1 MTRGDP
7 GLTKN
12 SSWWVQLLP
21 AGLRESLSEREG
33 ARRVIENA
41 GWLMAD
47 RAFRLFLV
55 FGVNVAVARYLG
67 PDQFGLMSYV
77 LAFASLFAAFSSVGL
92 DPILVREA
100 VRNPAPQHQ
109 GIVFGTAVVLRITVA
124 FGGYLAVCAFVL
136 LLHSTDRLLLG
147 LIALAAT
154 ALLFQAFEVGD
165 PWFQARVASRYT
177 VLARGVSVVLV
188 AGLKLGFIAAGLS
201 LSYFIAAQ
209 ALEALL
215 GSVLLYITYRRR
227 AGPEHVW
234 NFDRATVR
242 SLAREAAPLFVS
254 ALAVA
259 AYMKLDLILLA
270 RLTSPQDVGYYSAAQ
285 RIVELWYFVPIVI
298 SLSVFPA
305 LVKSRTVNP
314 DLFFERLTLLYRFL
328 TLTSFAFALLI
339 SFSASWLVG
348 VLYGASYRPAEDVL
362 RVLVWAGL
370 ATSLGVASSQFLLV
384 EGLTR
389 LALWRT
395 LIGLSVSIAAI
406 LILAP
411 RFQALGAAV
420 ATVAGYSAA
429 TFVIIFFP
437 GLQRHS
443 RCMGGAFNPFP
454 LWAAF
459 FGKGR

>member
-1 MTRGDP
+1 MMRGDP
-7 GLTKN
+7 GLAKN

-21 AGLRESLSEREG
+21 AGLRESMSGREG
-33 ARRVIENA
+33 ARRAVENV
-41 GWLMAD
+41 GWLTVD
-47 RAFRLFLV
+47 RVFRLFLV
-55 FGVNVAVARYLG
+55 FAVNVAVARYLG

-92 DPILVREA
+92 DSILVREA
-100 VRNPAPQHQ
+100 VRHPASQRQ
-109 GIVFGTAVVLRITVA
+109 GIVFGTAVALRAAVA
-124 FGGYLAVCAFVL
+124 FCGYVAVCGFAL
-136 LLHSTDRLLLG
+136 LLHSADRWLLG
-147 LIALAAT
+147 LISLAAT

-215 GSVLLYITYRRR
+215 GSVLLYITYRRK

-234 NFDRATVR
+234 NFDHATAR
-242 SLAREAAPLFVS
+242 SLIREAVPLFVS

-270 RLTSPQDVGYYSAAQ
+270 RLASPQDAGYYSAAQ
-285 RIVELWYFVPIVI
+285 RIVELWYFVPIVV

-305 LVKSRTVNP
+305 LVNSRTVDP

-328 TLTSFAFALLI
+328 TLASLAFALLI
-339 SFSASWLVG
+339 TVSAGWLIG
-348 VLYGASYRPAEDVL
+348 VLYGDSYRPAEDIL
-362 RVLVWAGL
+362 RVLAWAGL
-370 ATSLGVASSQFLLV
+370 ATALGVASSQFLLV

-395 LIGLSVSIAAI
+395 LIGLGVSIAGI
-406 LILAP
+406 LILVP
-411 RFQALGAAV
+411 RYQALGAAV
-420 ATVAGYSAA
+420 ATVAGYSVA

-437 GLQRHS
+437 GLQRHA
-443 RCMGGAFNPFP
+443 RCMEAAFNPLP